1 MARFNSTFTRNHLY
15 HIRGHLEL
23 QQSNSVIFQNSA
35 IFQFLT
41 GRSLKKLLKSMQTA
55 CK

>member
-15 HIRGHLEL
+15 HIRRHLEL
-23 QQSNSVIFQNSA
+23 QQSNSVICQNSA
-35 IFQFLT
+35 FFQFLT